1 MPDDQLNPEP
11 SRARSRMVVMLL
23 VCVLM
28 AVLAYLLH
36 GMPGM
41 DHGGRGAD
49 IQMVRS

>member
-1 MPDDQLNPEP
+1 MPDDQLKQKL

-28 AVLAYLLH
+28 AVLAYLVL